1 MCRLP
6 LHQIFFCPYSTRYN
20 STRTSSLRYKN
31 NIRDLELTD
40 AKRLMNIRARK
51 FNYIDGSAIPRMGFI
66 GEEFHDAGLQELVIC
81 DAGSRPNGIN
91 YEEITAP
98 LLEIARDNL
107 NRVILLE
114 GELKEAKERIAA
126 LEKK

>member
-1 MCRLP
+1 VTLP
-6 LHQIFFCPYSTRYN
+6 TGTGSTVRIDAGGQLQKA
-20 STRTSSLRYKN
+20 SSSLRYKN

-40 AKRLMNIRARK
+40 AKRLMNIRAKK
-51 FNYIDGSAIPRMGFI
+51 FNMNGGSAIPRMGFI
-66 GEEFHDAGLQELVIC
+66 AEEFHDAGLQEFVVY
-81 DAGSRPNGIN
+81 DAESRPDGIN